1 MAKFFGPVGYAVSS
15 ETAPGVWKENIIPH
29 QHYGDILQDHMR
41 PQSDDKVNDNIT
53 ISNRI
58 SIVADPFAISN
69 FHNIKYVEYM
79 GTNWKVTSVDVQ
91 YPRLILT
98 LGSVY
103 NE

>member
-1 MAKFFGPVGYAVSS
+1 MAKFFGNVGYAMSS
-15 ETAPGVWKENIIPH
+15 ETAPGVWKENIILHP
-29 QHYGDILQDHMR
+29 HYGDTLQDHMR

>member
-15 ETAPGVWKENIIPH
+15 ETAPGVWKESIVLH

>member
-1 MAKFFGPVGYAVSS
+1 MAKFFGNVGYAVSS
-15 ETAPGVWKENIIPH
+15 ETVPGVWKESIVLH
-29 QHYGDILQDHMR
+29 KHYGDILQNHMR
-41 PQSDDKVNDNIT
+41 PQSDNKVNDNIT
-53 ISNRI
+53 MSNQI

-91 YPRLILT
+91 YPRLLLT

>member
-1 MAKFFGPVGYAVSS
+1 MLHK
-15 ETAPGVWKENIIPH
+15 
-29 QHYGDILQDHMR
+29 HYGDILQNHMR
-41 PQSDDKVNDNIT
+41 PQSDNKVNDNIT
-53 ISNRI
+53 ISNQI

-91 YPRLILT
+91 YPRLLLT